1 MAKKRI
7 HQIAKELDVA
17 SADILFLAKE
27 LGLEVKTASSGLT
40 PEEEEL
46 VVLSFNETKN
56 NEDTANNDEVSTSDS
71 VSDDDDKPQELEDKA
86 EPSEDVEDETETSV
100 DVEVSDNIQIIEIPS
115 KSTPEELSELIN
127 VDATQ
132 IVGDLMNLGIMQ
144 SMTSELNDDEIEK
157 LLEKYDLIPEIIEKV
172 EVKRS
177 EILQL
182 EEFIDTDEELLVR
195 SPIITVMG
203 HVDHGK
209 TSLLDYIRNEK
220 VADGEAGGITQH
232 VGAYKVDTGELGITF
247 IDTPGH
253 EAFTQMRARGANVT
267 DIVVLVVAADDG
279 IMPQTIEAINHSK
292 AAGVP
297 IVVAVNKCDL
307 PDANPALVK
316 ADLTKYE
323 IIAEDLGGDTP
334 VVEVSALKGDGI
346 DDLLETLSLVAEIEE
361 LKSNPNANASGYI
374 IESRMEVGR
383 GNVATVVVTRGT
395 LKQGDFL
402 YAGGAFCRI
411 KSMFDH
417 TNKILKKVIPGS
429 PVDIIGWDESPN
441 SGDQFVVVKNQKEA
455 KSKAEENKT
464 LLKDFDSSAYTV
476 QSRVSE
482 MMKLLQEGELNTIN
496 IILKA
501 DTNGSVEAIKDGLM
515 KLSSDEVQIQI
526 VHSAVGGIVLSDV
539 DLAGATSSLIVGFNV
554 RPDSQARNMAQSK
567 GIDVRTY
574 QIIYELLDD
583 ITEALQGEMTIKT
596 EEAVIGMVDVRT
608 TFRAPKVGVVAGS
621 IVTEGR
627 VEIDSKARLLRD
639 GVVIYE
645 GTVTSLRRFKDN
657 VEKVLEG
664 LECGIGL
671 TDYKDIKEGD
681 VIEILGEVEIK

>member
-17 SADILFLAKE
+17 SADIVFLANE
-27 LGLEVKTASSGLT
+27 LGIEVKTASSGLT

-46 VVLSFNETKN
+46 VLLAFNEQNVT
-56 NEDTANNDEVSTSDS
+56 EDSTTNDTVEIIEETDSTDS
-71 VSDDDDKPQELEDKA
+71 KTQETQTDEKDDEQTD
-86 EPSEDVEDETETSV
+86 TESV
-100 DVEVSDNIQIIEIPS
+100 DIQIIEVPS
-115 KSTPEELSELIN
+115 GCTPEELSSIIN
-127 VDATQ
+127 IDATQ
-132 IVGDLMNLGIMQ
+132 IVGDLMSLGIMQ
-144 SMTSELNDDEIEK
+144 SMTSQLKDKEIET
-157 LLEKYDLIPEIIEKV
+157 LLEKYDLMPEIVEKV
-172 EVKRS
+172 EIKRS
-177 EILQL
+177 EILALQ
-182 EEFIDTDEELLVR
+182 EFQDEEQNLTVR

-232 VGAYKVDTGELGITF
+232 VGAYKVESGDLGITF

-334 VVEVSALKGDGI
+334 VVEVSALKGDGV

-361 LKSNPNANASGYI
+361 LKANPNTNASGYI

-402 YAGGAFCRI
+402 YAGGAFCRV

-417 TNKILKKVIPGS
+417 TNKVLKNVIPGS

-441 SGDQFVVVKNQKEA
+441 SGDQFVAVKSQKEA
-455 KSKAEENKT
+455 KAKAEQNKT
-464 LLKDFDSSAYTV
+464 LLKDFDSSSYTV

-482 MMKLLQEGELNTIN
+482 MMQLLQEGELNTIN
-496 IILKA
+496 VILKA
-501 DTNGSVEAIKDGLM
+501 DTNGSVEAIKDGLL
-515 KLSSDEVQIQI
+515 KLSSDEVQIEI

-539 DLAGATSSLIVGFNV
+539 DLAGATNSLIVGFNV

>member
-17 SADILFLAKE
+17 SADIVFLANE
-27 LGLEVKTASSGLT
+27 LGIEVKTASSGLT

-46 VVLSFNETKN
+46 VLLAFNEQNVT
-56 NEDTANNDEVSTSDS
+56 EDSTTNDTVEIIEETDSTDS
-71 VSDDDDKPQELEDKA
+71 ETQETQTDEKDDEQTD
-86 EPSEDVEDETETSV
+86 TESV
-100 DVEVSDNIQIIEIPS
+100 DIQIIEVPS
-115 KSTPEELSELIN
+115 GCTPEELSSIIN
-127 VDATQ
+127 IDATQ
-132 IVGDLMNLGIMQ
+132 IVGDLMSLGIMQ
-144 SMTSELNDDEIEK
+144 SMTSQLKDKEIET
-157 LLEKYDLIPEIIEKV
+157 LLEKYDLMPEIVEKV
-172 EVKRS
+172 EIKRS
-177 EILQL
+177 EILALQ
-182 EEFIDTDEELLVR
+182 EFQDEEQNLTVR

-232 VGAYKVDTGELGITF
+232 VGAYKVESGDLGITF

-334 VVEVSALKGDGI
+334 VVEVSALKGDGV

-361 LKSNPNANASGYI
+361 LKANPNTNASGYI

-402 YAGGAFCRI
+402 YAGGAFCRV

-417 TNKILKKVIPGS
+417 TNKVLKNVIPGS

-441 SGDQFVVVKNQKEA
+441 SGDQFVVVKSQKEA
-455 KSKAEENKT
+455 KAKAEQNKT
-464 LLKDFDSSAYTV
+464 LLKDFDSSSYTV

-482 MMKLLQEGELNTIN
+482 MMQLLQEGELNTIN
-496 IILKA
+496 VILKA
-501 DTNGSVEAIKDGLM
+501 DTNGSVEAIKDALL
-515 KLSSDEVQIQI
+515 KLSSDEVQIEI

-539 DLAGATSSLIVGFNV
+539 DLAGATNSLIVGFNV

>member
-17 SADILFLAKE
+17 SADIVFLANE
-27 LGLEVKTASSGLT
+27 LGIEVKTASSGLT

-46 VVLSFNETKN
+46 VLLAFNEQNVT
-56 NEDTANNDEVSTSDS
+56 EDSTTDDTVGIIEETDSTDSETQETQTDEKV
-71 VSDDDDKPQELEDKA
+71 
-86 EPSEDVEDETETSV
+86 DEQTDTESV
-100 DVEVSDNIQIIEIPS
+100 DIQIIEVPS
-115 KSTPEELSELIN
+115 GCTPEELSSIIN
-127 VDATQ
+127 IDATQ
-132 IVGDLMNLGIMQ
+132 IVGDLMSLGIMQ
-144 SMTSELNDDEIEK
+144 SMTSQLKDKEIET
-157 LLEKYDLIPEIIEKV
+157 LLEKYDLMPEIVEKV
-172 EVKRS
+172 EIKRS
-177 EILQL
+177 EILALQ
-182 EEFIDTDEELLVR
+182 EFQDEEQNLTVR

-232 VGAYKVDTGELGITF
+232 VGAYKVESGDLGITF

-334 VVEVSALKGDGI
+334 VVEVSALKGDGV

-361 LKSNPNANASGYI
+361 LKANPNTNASGYI

-402 YAGGAFCRI
+402 YAGGAFCRV

-417 TNKILKKVIPGS
+417 TNKVLKNVIPGS

-441 SGDQFVVVKNQKEA
+441 SGDQFVAVKSQKEA
-455 KSKAEENKT
+455 KAKAEQNKT
-464 LLKDFDSSAYTV
+464 LLKDFDSSSYTV

-482 MMKLLQEGELNTIN
+482 MMQLLQEGELNTIN
-496 IILKA
+496 VILKA
-501 DTNGSVEAIKDGLM
+501 DTNGSVEAIKDGLL
-515 KLSSDEVQIQI
+515 KLSSDEVQIEI

-539 DLAGATSSLIVGFNV
+539 DLAGATNSLIVGFNV

>member
-17 SADILFLAKE
+17 SADILFLSKE
-27 LGLEVKTASSGLT
+27 LGIEVKTASSGLT

-46 VVLSFNETKN
+46 VVLAFNEKN
-56 NEDTANNDEVSTSDS
+56 SVTESTNNDEV
-71 VSDDDDKPQELEDKA
+71 
-86 EPSEDVEDETETSV
+86 ETSETV
-100 DVEVSDNIQIIEIPS
+100 DESEVLESETQTLDDAESMPVEEEVDIQIIEVS
-115 KSTPEELSELIN
+115 SGATPEELSPLVNIE
-127 VDATQ
+127 ATQ
-132 IVGDLMNLGIMQ
+132 IVGDLMSLGIMQ
-144 SMTSELNDDEIEK
+144 SMNSPLQDSEIEK
-157 LLEKYDLIPEIIEKV
+157 LLEKYDLIPEIIERV

-177 EILQL
+177 EILDLQ
-182 EEFIDTDEELLVR
+182 EFDDEDENLAVR

-334 VVEVSALKGDGI
+334 VVEVSALKGDGV

-361 LKSNPNANASGYI
+361 LKANPNTNASGYI

-395 LKQGDFL
+395 LNQGDFL
-402 YAGGAFCRI
+402 YAGGAFCRV

-417 TNKILKKVIPGS
+417 TNKTLKNVIPGS

-441 SGDQFVVVKNQKEA
+441 SGDQFVAVKNQKEA
-455 KSKAEENKT
+455 KAKAEENKT

-482 MMKLLQEGELNTIN
+482 MMQLLQEGELNTIN

-501 DTNGSVEAIKDGLM
+501 DTNGSVEAIKDGLL
-515 KLSSDEVQIQI
+515 KLSSDEVKIEI

-657 VEKVLEG
+657 VERVLEG